1 MRMEEMASVSL
12 ILALIGTILLA
23 ILVIPEKRRDSLNS
37 FFKAI
42 ADICNF
48 KQLIIEK
55 ILKFLYT
62 LLSLYIIVVGFFAIF
77 SGDGETAL
85 SGLVVMILG
94 PVIIR
99 IAYELIM
106 MTVLLV
112 KNVIDINKKLP
123 YKKDANT
130 SDFVAPAAPAAP
142 AAHVDNNVSFTEQSE
157 VSFCPNCGTKIESA
171 DAEFC
176 GNCGQKLR

>member
-62 LLSLYIIVVGFFAIF
+62 FLSLYIIVIGFFTMF
-77 SGDGETAL
+77 SGYDGMVL
-85 SGLVVMILG
+85 SGLLTMILG

-130 SDFVAPAAPAAP
+130 SDFVAPAAPT
-142 AAHVDNNVSFTEQSE
+142 AHVDNNVSFTEQSE

-176 GNCGQKLR
+176 GNCGQKLK

>member
-62 LLSLYIIVVGFFAIF
+62 FLSLYIIVIGFFTMF
-77 SGDGETAL
+77 SGYDGMVL
-85 SGLVVMILG
+85 SGLLTMILG

-130 SDFVAPAAPAAP
+130 SDFVAPAAPAA
-142 AAHVDNNVSFTEQSE
+142 HVDNNVSFTEQSE

>member
-1 MRMEEMASVSL
+1 MEEMASVSI
-12 ILALIGTILLA
+12 ILALIGTILLFV
-23 ILVIPEKRRDSLNS
+23 LVVPEKRRDSLNG

-48 KQLIIEK
+48 KQLVIEK

-62 LLSLYIIVVGFFAIF
+62 FLSLYIIVLGFFTMFA
-77 SGDGETAL
+77 GYDGTILA
-85 SGLVVMILG
+85 GLLTMVLG

-112 KNVIDINKKLP
+112 KNVIDINKKLT
-123 YKKDANT
+123 KSSAKDVESPVQT
-130 SDFVAPAAPAAP
+130 PVEAAPAATTP
-142 AAHVDNNVSFTEQSE
+142 STNTQNDVC
-157 VSFCPNCGTKIESA
+157 FCPNCGTKIDSA